1 MRVPARL
8 HVFANAASRHVE
20 SIAEELRR
28 AGINSY
34 PPKYGSPNGA
44 TIVLFDELS
53 PGLYDCLHDASHGGA
68 ERLLAIAL
76 PESATNPIEFW
87 RLLQWGASDAFLWD
101 SMPNPASQIAAR
113 LERWQTVDM
122 LVDSP
127 LVKNNLI
134 GNSPLWKRI
143 MRQIVEVAKFTAASV
158 LILGES
164 GTGKEL
170 VARLIHTL
178 HALPNTRELVILDC
192 TTIVPGLSGSEFFGH
207 ERGAFTGA
215 AGPREGAFALA
226 NGGSLFLDE
235 VGELPLVLQAQLL
248 RVIQERMYKRVGG
261 NQWHRTEF
269 RLLCATNRD
278 LAQEIEHGKFRSD
291 LYYRI
296 AAWVFRL
303 PPLRDRPE
311 DILPLTR
318 HFLTELSSAED
329 PPEIEEPVRDY
340 LLKRTYRGNVRELR
354 QLVARIH
361 ARHVGSGPI
370 TAGDIPED
378 ERPTDRVAATDWRDS
393 TFDQVIRR
401 AVTLGAGLKDLSQ
414 YATDTAIR
422 IAVSE
427 EEGNLQ
433 RAARKLGVSDRALQM
448 RRANGSK
455 GLRQSR

>member
-1 MRVPARL
+1 MGVPARL
-8 HVFANAASRHVE
+8 HVFADTASRHVE
-20 SIAEELRR
+20 SIAEELKR
-28 AGINSY
+28 AGINAY
-34 PPKYGSPNGA
+34 PPKYGNPNGA
-44 TIVLFDELS
+44 SIVLFDELS
-53 PGLYDCLHDASHGGA
+53 PGLYDCLHDARHDGA

-76 PESATNPIEFW
+76 PESAANPIEFW

-101 SMPNPASQIAAR
+101 SMPDAASQIAAR
-113 LERWQTVDM
+113 LERWRTIDT

-127 LVKNNLI
+127 LVKNNLV
-134 GNSPLWKRI
+134 GNSPLWKGV

-178 HALPNTRELVILDC
+178 HTLPKTRELVILDC

-226 NGGSLFLDE
+226 NNGSLFLDE

-269 RLLCATNRD
+269 RLFCATNRD

-311 DILPLTR
+311 DILPLKR
-318 HFLTELSSAED
+318 HFLTELSSGED
-329 PPEIEEPVRDY
+329 PPEIEEPVREY

-370 TAGDIPED
+370 TVGDIPED
-378 ERPTDRVAATDWRDS
+378 ERPPDWAAATDWRDS

-401 AVTLGAGLKDLSQ
+401 AVTLGAGPQ
-414 YATDTAIR
+414 G
-422 IAVSE
+422 SE
-427 EEGNLQ
+427 SIYERHGHSH
-433 RAARKLGVSDRALQM
+433 RC
-448 RRANGSK
+448 
-455 GLRQSR
+455 